1 MRIQSIK
8 FKITILYTIA
18 LGTLLVA
25 YSSYLYLTLS
35 KGLGEDLDIELKGK
49 TRQIKYFIEEFN
61 RQTFQAGE
69 NVDKNLDDVIDMTI
83 NLNKY
88 RSKGEIFLETGND
101 WLKSFDYLDLS
112 EDFIYFLNVDSQ
124 VPAFT
129 KNVNGEIKILFLN
142 TVDKKNAAQ
151 TLLKNIR
158 INNEYFRM
166 IQEPFYFNGKMK
178 FIILIATSQK
188 TLLTI
193 LKERRDVL
201 FFSIP
206 IVLVLAI
213 LISKYFSDRLVKPI
227 VEVASVA
234 EQVTHKD
241 LSQRIKTRYND
252 EEIKIMVGAFNKMI
266 DRLQKAFGHIA
277 EFNSHVAHELK
288 TPIAI
293 INGECEVA
301 LRKEQS
307 NSEYKE
313 TLQAVF
319 EESKKMLKI
328 TEDLLLLAKADYVPE
343 NFVFQEFD
351 LKEFFDEICEKERK
365 ISLEKEIDIKLKF
378 LTKTKVLK
386 GDALHLRRLFL
397 NIINNSIKFTRKGGV
412 IDISVKA
419 DHNNLIVEIAD
430 TGIGISAGDID
441 KIFDQ
446 FYQKVPTDLPARGIG
461 LGLSIAQALAKVHNG
476 KIKVQ
481 SIVDRGTTFT
491 VTLPIISSST
501 RTQEAIYAAS

>member
-1 MRIQSIK
+1 
-8 FKITILYTIA
+8 
-18 LGTLLVA
+18 
-25 YSSYLYLTLS
+25 
-35 KGLGEDLDIELKGK
+35 
-49 TRQIKYFIEEFN
+49 
-61 RQTFQAGE
+61 
-69 NVDKNLDDVIDMTI
+69 
-83 NLNKY
+83 
-88 RSKGEIFLETGND
+88 
-101 WLKSFDYLDLS
+101 
-112 EDFIYFLNVDSQ
+112 
-124 VPAFT
+124 
-129 KNVNGEIKILFLN
+129 
-142 TVDKKNAAQ
+142 
-151 TLLKNIR
+151 
-158 INNEYFRM
+158 
-166 IQEPFYFNGKMK
+166 
-178 FIILIATSQK
+178 
-188 TLLTI
+188 
-193 LKERRDVL
+193 
-201 FFSIP
+201 
-206 IVLVLAI
+206 
-213 LISKYFSDRLVKPI
+213 
-227 VEVASVA
+227 
-234 EQVTHKD
+234 
-241 LSQRIKTRYND
+241 
-252 EEIKIMVGAFNKMI
+252 MVGAFNKMI